1 MSSDSSGMPASMP
14 PRAAGTAAPSKATR
28 ASGARRKP
36 RDPLAPDPAAP
47 GTGADSGFDPHVPDI
62 DYGVLDRLIGYAIRR
77 AQIRIYEDFVV
88 SLAQWQITPP
98 RFSALVII
106 SRNPKLKLTDLA
118 HILGIARSGAVL
130 LVDALQEMN
139 LVERR
144 PAPGDRRAYSLVLT
158 PTGKRTLEAAKQ
170 AVIAHDAHVASALS
184 EQEQATLKSLLARL
198 APPRP
203 A

>member
-1 MSSDSSGMPASMP
+1 MSPDSSDP
-14 PRAAGTAAPSKATR
+14 AAGTSNVTR
-28 ASGARRKP
+28 SAGTRRKP
-36 RDPLAPDPAAP
+36 GDSLAPEPATGGS
-47 GTGADSGFDPHVPDI
+47 GTDGGFDPHVPDI
-62 DYGVLDRLIGYAIRR
+62 DYGVLDSLIGYAIRR
-77 AQIRIYEDFVV
+77 AQIRIYEDFVA

-98 RFSALVII
+98 RFAALVII
-106 SRNPKLKLTDLA
+106 SRNPKLKLTELA

-139 LVERR
+139 LVARR

-158 PTGKRTLEAAKQ
+158 PAGKRTLAAAKQ
-170 AVIAHDAHVASALS
+170 AVIAHDAHVASALT